1 MEELFCTN
9 HPEIIAKRKCY
20 KCKKALCKKCTIKRH
35 HHIFCS
41 EECIKEYKKEL
52 LVKSIKNKARMPVP
66 LTLLVIIILL
76 SFSSLFLLLY
86 KFREE
91 IFSYYVFTIK
101 ERIFIDSNYLYKTSP
116 KIENDFYK
124 FKLKI
129 PKNGIL
135 LFNGKNND
143 FFWLPVF
150 EKEASFS
157 SYKIPPPHYVAFL
170 PKDFIKL
177 KSSFNKSNAPLPFLS
192 LTFDAGSNIAF
203 SEEIINFLIKEK
215 IQATFF
221 LTGNFMKKYPEIVKK
236 IYYSNFEIGNHTNT
250 HPHLT
255 TFSKDFKQKTL
266 PEISF
271 DKLKKELDDTNIIF
285 KSITG
290 KNLTYFW
297 RAPYGEYNEE
307 IINWGWQVGYFHI
320 GWSWDSLDWI
330 DEDFPNFNIRIQ
342 KINELKEKI
351 AKNEK
356 ELYGKILLFHLGN
369 NKPEELKEIINL
381 IKSKNIEIVPVSTLL
396 TTDAFFKLQ

>member
-9 HPEIIAKRKCY
+9 HPEIVAKRKCY
-20 KCKKALCKKCTIKRH
+20 KCKKALCNKCIIKSH

-41 EECIKEYKKEL
+41 DECIKEYKKEL
-52 LVKSIKNKARMPVP
+52 LLKNIKNKARMPVP
-66 LTLLVIIILL
+66 LTLLIIVILL
-76 SFSSLFLLLY
+76 SFSSFFFLFY

-91 IFSYYVFTIK
+91 IFSYYIFTIK
-101 ERIFIDSNYLYKTSP
+101 ERIFTNSNYIYETSP
-116 KIENDFYK
+116 KIENEFYK

-150 EKEASFS
+150 EKEVSFS
-157 SYKIPPPHYVAFL
+157 SYKIPPPNYVANL
-170 PKDFIKL
+170 PRDFIKL

-203 SEEIINFLIKEK
+203 SEEIINFLLKEK

-236 IYYSNFEIGNHTNT
+236 IYSSNFEIGNHTNT

-255 TFSKDFKQKTL
+255 TFYKDFKQKTL
-266 PEISF
+266 PDISF
-271 DKLKKELDDTNIIF
+271 DRLKKELNETDIIF

-290 KNLTYFW
+290 KNLIYFW

-307 IINWGWQVGYFHI
+307 IISWGWQAGYFHI

-330 DEDFPNFNIRIQ
+330 DEDFPNFNKRVQ
-342 KINELKEKI
+342 KINELKEI
-351 AKNEK
+351 ISKNEK

-369 NKPEELKEIINL
+369 NNPEELKEIINL

-396 TTDAFFKLQ
+396 ATDAFYKVL